1 MKAMRVQKGEV
12 DAAIFVLKEALG
24 PALPQEE
31 LLGLQGRGDRQGARH
46 SGGGAGPAGR
56 GDGQGAGHSGSEVGG
71 RGGEMAGE
79 ARQAVRQGSVGEV
92 NNNVVP
98 QLVKQRPRLA
108 PSMYHLAW

>member
-1 MKAMRVQKGEV
+1 MGRERGIHQAAARRRV
-12 DAAIFVLKEALG
+12 
-24 PALPQEE
+24 
-31 LLGLQGRGDRQGARH
+31 GRGD
-46 SGGGAGPAGR
+46 
-56 GDGQGAGHSGSEVGG
+56 DG
-71 RGGEMAGE
+71 GE